1 MTKTR
6 QFSPNK
12 TKTKSGNKT
21 LPVGGNITPD
31 SAPDFSR
38 GKMHILELE
47 NEMFVSKKS
56 LFAAVVA
63 LSTLPFLAQA
73 AEIPSKKQTD
83 LGLYVTAVEAADMLQ
98 DPDVVLVD
106 VRSRVEVAFVGIPKR
121 ANVNIPYKIMPGFAE
136 FNPEKGTYSMV
147 PNPDFAKV
155 FDEYAQGNGISHD
168 SVVILICRSG
178 GRSARAADVLTELGY
193 SNVYSLVDGFEG
205 DKASDGPL
213 RGQRVVNG
221 WKNAGLEWS
230 YKLSETQVYPEDR

>member
-1 MTKTR
+1 
-6 QFSPNK
+6 
-12 TKTKSGNKT
+12 
-21 LPVGGNITPD
+21 
-31 SAPDFSR
+31 
-38 GKMHILELE
+38 
-47 NEMFVSKKS
+47 MFISKQT

-63 LSTLPFLAQA
+63 LSTLPFLAHA
-73 AEIPSKKQTD
+73 GEIPTKKQTD

-98 DPDVVLVD
+98 DPNVVLVD

-147 PNPDFAKV
+147 PNPDFANV
-155 FDEYAQGNGISHD
+155 FDEYAQENGISRD
-168 SVVILICRSG
+168 RKIILICRSG
-178 GRSARAADVLTELGY
+178 SRSARAANVLAKLGY
-193 SNVYSLVDGFEG
+193 TNVYSLVDGFEG
-205 DKASDGPL
+205 DKAAEGPQ

>member
-1 MTKTR
+1 M
-6 QFSPNK
+6 
-12 TKTKSGNKT
+12 
-21 LPVGGNITPD
+21 LI
-31 SAPDFSR
+31 
-38 GKMHILELE
+38 
-47 NEMFVSKKS
+47 SKQS

-63 LSTLPFLAQA
+63 LSAVPFLAQA
-73 AEIPSKKQTD
+73 TEVPAKKQTG

-136 FNPEKGTYSMV
+136 FDPEKGTYSLV

-155 FDEYAQGNGISHD
+155 FDEYAQENDISRD
-168 SVVILICRSG
+168 STVILICRSG
-178 GRSARAADVLTELGY
+178 GRSARATDVLKEMGY

-205 DKASDGPL
+205 DKASDGPQQ
-213 RGQRVVNG
+213 GQRVVNG

-230 YKLSETQVYPEDR
+230 YKLSEGQVYPEDR